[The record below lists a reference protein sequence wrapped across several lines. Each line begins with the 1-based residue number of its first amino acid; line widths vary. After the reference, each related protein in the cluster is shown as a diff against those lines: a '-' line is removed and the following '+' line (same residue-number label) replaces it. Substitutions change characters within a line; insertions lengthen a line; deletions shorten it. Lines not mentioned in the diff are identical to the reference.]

1 MRRLPASLLVPS
13 GARKANNMSIVNTGE
28 TEEDK
33 MRLSWEKPY
42 VYAAFPAMVYRGTL
56 LPDGKIE
63 VAQLIVQTEPDK
75 RIAVGQGWCEGPD
88 IAEDRVRS
96 DEDTVSAA
104 AAESAAAAT
113 KMGKKA
119 QRERAAR
126 DASTHR
132 QLTD

>member
-1 MRRLPASLLVPS
+1 MRRLPAFLLVPS
-13 GARKANNMSIVNTGE
+13 GARKANMSIVNTGQ

-42 VYAAFPAMVYRGTL
+42 VYEAFPAMVYRGTL
-56 LPDGKIE
+56 LPDGKVN
-63 VAQLIVQTEPDK
+63 VAQLIVHTEPDK

-88 IAEDRVRS
+88 VAQQRVRS
-96 DEDTVSAA
+96 DEDTVSEA

-113 KMGKKA
+113 KMSKKA